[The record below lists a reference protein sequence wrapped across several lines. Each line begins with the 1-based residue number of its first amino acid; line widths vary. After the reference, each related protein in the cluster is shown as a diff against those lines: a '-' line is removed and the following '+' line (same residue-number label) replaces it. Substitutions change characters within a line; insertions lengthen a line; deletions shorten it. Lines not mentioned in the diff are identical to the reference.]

1 MRGDSKSFMTKTLSQ
16 KIMKRTRLRNRF
28 LKNLNPENKK
38 SYNKQRHLCA
48 SLLRE
53 EKRQY
58 FANLNENRITDNT
71 TFWQT
76 VKLFFSNK
84 FKHGEIEKESP
95 LLKNMNWFQ
104 RKSLQILS

>member
-48 SLLRE
+48 SLSRE

-58 FANLNENRITDNT
+58 FANLNENRITDK

-76 VKLFFSNK
+76 VKLFFSNN
-84 FKHGEIEKESP
+84 FKHGEIEKESR